1 MLMFEDTVT
10 IFNLYN
16 EIWYPTI
23 LQGVEVQE
31 VTGQTESKD
40 GSKPANT
47 CSLHIPENL
56 MVNYKKPKEYQGE
69 GFTIK
74 EGDFFVVG
82 DFSSGPIDENDYESG
97 YLTYMRNTYDSVY
110 HINSVGFYKTIR
122 HIEVAAS

>member
-16 EIWYPTI
+16 EIWYPTV

-40 GSKPANT
+40 GSKPNND

-56 MVNYKKPKEYQGE
+56 MANYKKPKEYQGE
-69 GFTIK
+69 GFTIR

-82 DFSSGPIDENDYESG
+82 DFSSEPIDENDYESG

-110 HINSVGFYKTIR
+110 YINSVGLYKTIR